1 METFEFD
8 PSQHYLFV
16 TLDEA
21 GEIDVMHSFGDV
33 QGLLT
38 AIYELTDTIEADIF
52 EEGLNE

>member
-33 QGLLT
+33 QGLLA
-38 AIYELTDTIEADIF
+38 AIYELTDTIEADIL